1 MLAGGLP
8 GQLCNGDEQ
17 RPHGANSINQ
27 SLADQGGPARW
38 FAFLGF
44 GDQGFK
50 TGTQLSIWHRTLR
63 AQGNKFAEQR
73 FVHCGPIDGSGD
85 IGGSLTP
92 QIGDPALHHKDQLV
106 SGGEQAIPN
115 KARAPQGAGWLFDFG
130 PGWGRPGEKS
140 ARVAAQDEIGDV
152 CQVLM
157 NVQRVKQVD
166 ALQYLADLAGWVVCR
181 CRPLTT
187 P

>member
-1 MLAGGLP
+1 MQLGKVLDGRMLAGGLP

-106 SGGEQAIPN
+106 CGGEQAIPK
-115 KARAPQGAGWLFDFG
+115 KACDLHGARWLFDLG
-130 PGWGRPGEKS
+130 SGLRAAWRQVG
-140 ARVAAQDEIGDV
+140 ARSGA
-152 CQVLM
+152 
-157 NVQRVKQVD
+157 R
-166 ALQYLADLAGWVVCR
+166 
-181 CRPLTT
+181 
-187 P
+187 

>member
-1 MLAGGLP
+1 MQLGKVLDGRMLAGGLP

-106 SGGEQAIPN
+106 CGGEQAIPK
-115 KARAPQGAGWLFDFG
+115 KACDLHGARWLFDLG
-130 PGWGRPGEKS
+130 SG
-140 ARVAAQDEIGDV
+140 
-152 CQVLM
+152 
-157 NVQRVKQVD
+157 
-166 ALQYLADLAGWVVCR
+166 
-181 CRPLTT
+181 
-187 P
+187 